1 VPVWFRACAGKAQVT
16 LVHELTDFVMNGILA
31 VGNRA
36 QCERDNADN
45 GRMTASPS
53 SAAVPSTGA
62 RRRRDEILG
71 AAAEL
76 FATTGYTKTSMR
88 DVAAASGILAG
99 SLYHHFESKEAIAVE
114 LVENYHAD
122 LVEAERKFSRPDADA
137 VTALRLFTREIAAVS
152 FRHPAAVQIRMFDA
166 PSTASPSLKTVI
178 HADPAS
184 LGRRWRALIGA
195 AVADEAIG
203 PEVDP
208 RLLRYV
214 LYRVTMQAGGMAW
227 AWQASARDV
236 ADTITTIIFDGL
248 ASTPPRLD
256 DDSAVIAVVN
266 ETAQQWAADARER
279 LAGRRGAVLA
289 AARDQFA
296 LRGFESTTMRDIA
309 DAAGLTASNLY
320 RYFKSKDSMIIEILG
335 NFSDRLL
342 AAYKEVL
349 GTGGTVIETL
359 DALMWLLE
367 QASRQYAPEIDILQ
381 GYGRLTALGVTEHY
395 EQGAQA
401 RLDLLSQLITVG
413 VAAGEINDVAD
424 SERIAAAVRELLW
437 SPMRDLAGVAP
448 ARARDF
454 YRRIVLSGAAARR
467 Q

>member
-1 VPVWFRACAGKAQVT
+1 
-16 LVHELTDFVMNGILA
+16 
-31 VGNRA
+31 
-36 QCERDNADN
+36 
-45 GRMTASPS
+45 
-53 SAAVPSTGA
+53 
-62 RRRRDEILG
+62 
-71 AAAEL
+71 
-76 FATTGYTKTSMR
+76 MR

-122 LVEAERKFSRPDADA
+122 LVDAERKFSSGDADA
-137 VTALRLFTREIAAVS
+137 VTALRMFTREIAAVS
-152 FRHPAAVQIRMFDA
+152 FAHPAAVQIRMFDA

-195 AVADEAIG
+195 AAADGAIG
-203 PEVDP
+203 PDIDP

-214 LYRVTMQAGGMAW
+214 LYRVTLQAGSTAT
-227 AWQASARDV
+227 AAQATARDV
-236 ADTITTIIFDGL
+236 ADCITTIIFDGL
-248 ASTPPRLD
+248 ASHPPRLGN
-256 DDSAVIAVVN
+256 DSAVIAVVN
-266 ETAQQWAADARER
+266 EAARQWAADARER

-335 NFSDRLL
+335 DFSDRLL

-349 GTGGTVIETL
+349 GTGTTVIETL
-359 DALMWLLE
+359 DALMWLLQ
-367 QASRQYAPEIDILQ
+367 QASRLYAPEIEILQ
-381 GYGRLTALGVTEHY
+381 GYGRLTALGVTGHY

-401 RLDLLSQLITVG
+401 RLRLLSQLITAG
-413 VAAGEINDVAD
+413 VSAGELNDVAGA
-424 SERIAAAVRELLW
+424 ERVAASVREIVW
-437 SPMRDLAGVAP
+437 SPMRDLTAVAP
-448 ARARDF
+448 PRARDF
-454 YRRIVLSGAAARR
+454 FRRIVLSGAARR

>member
-1 VPVWFRACAGKAQVT
+1 
-16 LVHELTDFVMNGILA
+16 
-31 VGNRA
+31 
-36 QCERDNADN
+36 
-45 GRMTASPS
+45 MTASPLP
-53 SAAVPSTGA
+53 AAVPSGGV
-62 RRRRDEILG
+62 RLRRRDEILRT
-71 AAAEL
+71 AAEL
-76 FATTGYTKTSMR
+76 FATKGYTKTSMR

-114 LVENYHAD
+114 LIENYHAD
-122 LVEAERKFSRPDADA
+122 LVDAVRKFGTADLDA
-137 VTALRLFTREIAAVS
+137 VTAVRLFTREVAEVS
-152 FRHPAAVQIRMFDA
+152 FRHPAALQIRMFDA
-166 PSTASPSLKTVI
+166 PSTASSSLKTVI

-184 LGRRWRALIGA
+184 LGRRWRTLISA
-195 AVADEAIG
+195 AVADGAIG

-248 ASTPPRLD
+248 ASTPPSLD
-256 DDSAVIAVVN
+256 DESAVLAVVN

-320 RYFKSKDSMIIEILG
+320 RYFKSKDSMIVEILG
-335 NFSDRLL
+335 DFSDRLL

-349 GTGGTVIETL
+349 GTGTTVIETL
-359 DALMWLLE
+359 DALMWLLQ
-367 QASRQYAPEIDILQ
+367 QASRLYAPEIEILQ
-381 GYGRLTALGVTEHY
+381 GYGRLAALGVTEHY

-401 RLDLLSQLITVG
+401 RLGLLSQLIGAG
-413 VAAGEINDVAD
+413 VAAGEFNDVA
-424 SERIAAAVRELLW
+424 SPELVATSVREIMW
-437 SPMRDLAGVAP
+437 SPMRDLAAVSP
-448 ARARDF
+448 LRARDF
-454 YRRIVLSGAAARR
+454 YRHTVLSGAATRR
-467 Q
+467 